1 MANPEHENG
10 ATLDLGAEEEWVLH
24 AALLDH
30 LDREADA
37 DREEAPEAVSLL
49 EQLEERDEL
58 ILGRGRLELVRD
70 VLSEYLA
77 GAPLRDR
84 AVCRG
89 VLSEIRDEL

>member
-1 MANPEHENG
+1 MANPKHENG

-30 LDREADA
+30 LDRQADA
-37 DREEAPEAVSLL
+37 EDEEESEAISLL
-49 EQLEERDEL
+49 DQLEERDEL
-58 ILGRGRLELVRD
+58 IVGRKRLELVRD

-89 VLSEIRDEL
+89 VLSEIREEL

>member
-10 ATLDLGAEEEWVLH
+10 VTLELGEEEEWVLH

-30 LDREADA
+30 LDRQAANDA
-37 DREEAPEAVSLL
+37 EDAPEAVTLL
-49 EQLEERDEL
+49 EQLEADDEL
-58 ILGRGRLELVRD
+58 VIARDRLDLIKA

-84 AVCRG
+84 AICRS
-89 VLSEIRDEL
+89 VLSEIRDSL